1 MAGSSGREAGRGRP
15 ALSTV
20 EGQRGPI
27 GMSSAPDFGTIALY
41 SMWPSQSFVHREDI
55 LIRAG
60 VMTISLFP
68 LHGSAC
74 SRRRGATLHRQEAAI
89 RAGEPR
95 LKEKLKTATSLVL
108 SKVSTRMKKL
118 TESVD
123 HISFAR
129 APFIIVFR
137 PWGKIVYASVA
148 KCAFRSPPTSLTP
161 TRHSQLLSLMNCAS
175 QQFLNREYSFIRTWD
190 TALFLF
196 PVPRAPVLGRR
207 QADGPSTRLSRG
219 WEVLD
224 KVSAQEFGA
233 IRFYS
238 AWPSRSF
245 LYREDTSIRT
255 RDVAIFRLPV
265 AKEARQGPVV
275 GRWAEDG
282 PSTPLS
288 RGRGPGAEGS

>member
-108 SKVSTRMKKL
+108 SKVSTRIKKL

-123 HISFAR
+123 HKLCTCTIHNR
-129 APFIIVFR
+129 VPTG
-137 PWGKIVYASVA
+137 GKIVYASVA

-175 QQFLNREYSFIRTWD
+175 QQFLNREYSFIRT
-190 TALFLF
+190 
-196 PVPRAPVLGRR
+196 
-207 QADGPSTRLSRG
+207 
-219 WEVLD
+219 
-224 KVSAQEFGA
+224 
-233 IRFYS
+233 
-238 AWPSRSF
+238 
-245 LYREDTSIRT
+245 
-255 RDVAIFRLPV
+255 
-265 AKEARQGPVV
+265 
-275 GRWAEDG
+275 
-282 PSTPLS
+282 
-288 RGRGPGAEGS
+288 